1 MTHKLAAQIETT
13 LFVFGQRLA
22 TRSEKGQTTAEYV
35 GIVAFVA
42 IIVVALFTLSD
53 PLKAKVEAILNAAF
67 DKIQSSMG

>member
-22 TRSEKGQTTAEYV
+22 RNEKGQTTAEYV

-53 PLKAKVEAILNAAF
+53 PLKAKVQAILNAAF
-67 DKIQSSMG
+67 DKIQTSMG